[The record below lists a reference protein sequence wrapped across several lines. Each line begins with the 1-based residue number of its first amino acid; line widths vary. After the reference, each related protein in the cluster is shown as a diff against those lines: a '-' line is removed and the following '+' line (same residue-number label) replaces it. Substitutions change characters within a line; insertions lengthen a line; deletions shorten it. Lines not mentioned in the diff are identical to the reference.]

1 MSLMKYGQ
9 DMNGAYDEAAAITP
23 ADGADLPALTRA
35 IYVGVAGNVK
45 VDMETTG
52 TGITFTALPV
62 GIHRLRVKRVYAT
75 GTTATNLVALY

>member
-9 DMNGAYDEAAAITP
+9 DMNGAYDEAAAIVP

-35 IYVGVAGNVK
+35 IYVGVAGDVK

-52 TGITFTALPV
+52 TVTFKALPV
-62 GIHRLRVKRVYAT
+62 GIQRLRVKRVYAT